1 MPKLTLFFKGL
12 LIESFPLEG
21 VLIIGRN
28 PKCQIHIDSLSVA
41 PKHAE
46 VHLVDDGWVIR
57 SRTETKQT
65 LVNHTPITE
74 QRLIHGDH
82 LQIGKYTLSFSEDAA
97 RPAFLDDPKKAQ
109 PSSTAEPRPQLDGAT
124 DPDSTRQLPEGCIQ
138 VLNGQ
143 HIGKIIPL
151 QKSLTRLGLTGNQCA
166 IVAHRC
172 DGYYISHLEGDT
184 PPIVNKVCIENHST
198 HLTDG
203 QIIELGKT
211 RMRFYEEMLQPVAIS
226 NSA

>member
-12 LIESFPLEG
+12 LIDSFPLKDTL
-21 VLIIGRN
+21 VIGRN
-28 PKCQIHIDSLSVA
+28 PNCQIHIDSLSIA

-46 VHLVDDGWVIR
+46 IVLIGRNWIIR
-57 SRTETKQT
+57 STSKSEST
-65 LVNHTPITE
+65 LINHSPLQE
-74 QRLIHGDH
+74 QQRLVHGDH
-82 LQIGKYTLSFSEDAA
+82 LQIGKYTLSFSEDAVE
-97 RPAFLDDPKKAQ
+97 PDYLPTNNDHKYILPLDHNPK
-109 PSSTAEPRPQLDGAT
+109 LDRLT
-124 DPDSTRQLPEGCIQ
+124 DSINQLPEGCIQ

-143 HIGKIIPL
+143 HVGKIIPL

-166 IVAHRC
+166 IVAHRS
-172 DGYYISHLEGDT
+172 DGYYIAHLEGDT
-184 PPIVNKVCIENHST
+184 PPKVNHTSIENNSIQ
-198 HLTDG
+198 LKDG